1 MTIAIILSGGIGSR
15 IGSNVPKQ
23 YIEVGKK
30 PIFQYSLEQFISCQ
44 GIDMV
49 LLGINSE
56 WQSWI
61 NEIIEKLH
69 SHIPIIFSQ
78 AGATRQLTIY
88 NALTLLE
95 KQYDISNN
103 DKVIIHDAARPLISH
118 NLITKCLNACDHCDG
133 ILPVLPV
140 KNTLY
145 MSNDGQSI
153 SQLLNRDKIFIG
165 QAPECFKFGPYLKA
179 HLSMPIEQLAQIKGS
194 SELAFMQ
201 GLTINLVPG
210 EERNFKITTLADL
223 NLQTCTNPNT
233 TRMEAISIR
242 FDWMPTT

>member
-1 MTIAIILSGGIGSR
+1 MTVAIILSGGIGSR
-15 IGSNVPKQ
+15 LGGNVPKQ
-23 YIEVGKK
+23 YIEVGNK

-56 WQSWI
+56 WQSWL

-69 SHIPIIFSQ
+69 SFIPIKFSQ

-95 KQYDISNN
+95 NQYDVRDN

-118 NLITKCLNACDHCDG
+118 DLITECISACDNCDG
-133 ILPVLPV
+133 VLPVLPV

-145 MSNDGQSI
+145 MSNDGQYI
-153 SQLLNRDKIFIG
+153 SQLLDRDKIFIG

-179 HLSMPIEQLAQIKGS
+179 HHSMPIEQLAKIKGS
-194 SELAFMQ
+194 SELAFMR
-201 GLTINLVPG
+201 GLNIKLLPG
-210 EERNFKITTLADL
+210 DERNFKITTFADL
-223 NLQTCTNPNT
+223 NYFKNLMTD
-233 TRMEAISIR
+233 ES
-242 FDWMPTT
+242 